1 MTVLLVVGGR
11 LLSCIDNNKQSNL
24 INRREKNRK
33 LTFDGGGEVL
43 ESRAEL
49 LVELLVGHELVRH
62 EPGGQALV
70 PRLVLSAV
78 QNNRCT

>member
-1 MTVLLVVGGR
+1 MTVEGGGG
-11 LLSCIDNNKQSNL
+11 
-24 INRREKNRK
+24 
-33 LTFDGGGEVL
+33 TFDGGGEVL

-70 PRLVLSAV
+70 PWLVLPEGQTKSLDF
-78 QNNRCT
+78 

>member
-1 MTVLLVVGGR
+1 MYTN
-11 LLSCIDNNKQSNL
+11 NNKQSNL
-24 INRREKNRK
+24 KNRREKNRK

-70 PRLVLSAV
+70 PRLVLPEGQTKSLDF
-78 QNNRCT
+78 